1 MLYSQFFTGLNVT
14 QVGCKNSVEMLKIS
28 IIPSS
33 RAIFVLMNFNL
44 RWIVGSPDV
53 KSSTQYI
60 RSKLEKFGSGLG
72 LWNISP
78 TPCQREIF

>member
-44 RWIVGSPDV
+44 R
-53 KSSTQYI
+53 
-60 RSKLEKFGSGLG
+60 
-72 LWNISP
+72 
-78 TPCQREIF
+78 